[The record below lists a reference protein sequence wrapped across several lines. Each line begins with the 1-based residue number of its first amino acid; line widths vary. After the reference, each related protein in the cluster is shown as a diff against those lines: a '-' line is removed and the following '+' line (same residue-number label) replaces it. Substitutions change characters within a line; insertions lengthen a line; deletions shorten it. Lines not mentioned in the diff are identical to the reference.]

1 MANACQIVELWECE
15 CFLAIFGVPFRIG
28 RMASVLEFDQIT
40 KEYRSFSGRR
50 SIRALDCFTVQVEA
64 GEIFGFLGPNGA
76 GKSTAIHLAMG
87 FMRPTGGQ
95 GRMLGAPFGHS
106 ATRRRGGFL
115 AEDVGLY
122 HRQVERL
129 IRFYGALNAVGGS
142 YLARRSREVLQTV
155 RLQGQLRRHI
165 CKFFRG

>member
-1 MANACQIVELWECE
+1 MANTCQIVELWKCE

-28 RMASVLEFDQIT
+28 GMAAVLEFDQIT

-87 FMRPTGGQ
+87 FMRPTGGP
-95 GRMLGAPFGHS
+95 GRQLGGPFRDSGP
-106 ATRRRGGFL
+106 RPRGG
-115 AEDVGLY
+115 VTP
-122 HRQVERL
+122 RKCR
-129 IRFYGALNAVGGS
+129 
-142 YLARRSREVLQTV
+142 
-155 RLQGQLRRHI
+155 
-165 CKFFRG
+165 

>member
-1 MANACQIVELWECE
+1 MAA
-15 CFLAIFGVPFRIG
+15 
-28 RMASVLEFDQIT
+28 VLEFGQIT

-50 SIRALDCFTVQVEA
+50 SIHALDSFTVQVEA

-115 AEDVGLY
+115 AEDVALCQ
-122 HRQVERL
+122 RQAARL
-129 IRFYGALNAVGGS
+129 TRFYGAVKALDGS
-142 YLARRSREVLQTV
+142 DLPRQP
-155 RLQGQLRRHI
+155 
-165 CKFFRG
+165 

>member
-28 RMASVLEFDQIT
+28 GMAAVLEFDQIT

-50 SIRALDCFTVQVEA
+50 SIHALDSFTVQVEA

-87 FMRPTGGQ
+87 FMRPTQGS
-95 GRMLGAPFGHS
+95 GRMLGDPFGTPK
-106 ATRRRGGFL
+106 TRRRVGFL
-115 AEDVGLY
+115 AENVALY
-122 HRQVERL
+122 HRRAERL
-129 IRFYGALNAVGGS
+129 VRFYGALNNMGGP
-142 YLARRSREVLQTV
+142 YLKKRAREAL
-155 RLQGQLRRHI
+155 H
-165 CKFFRG
+165 